1 MDIQCWAFADDF
13 YFKLNMSSEERSVQ
27 ERESADHAM
36 KLFSTTDPTWCY
48 DVNYCDSFL
57 I

>member
-13 YFKLNMSSEERSVQ
+13 YFKLNMSSEERSMQ

-36 KLFSTTDPTWCY
+36 KLFSTTVPT
-48 DVNYCDSFL
+48 
-57 I
+57 